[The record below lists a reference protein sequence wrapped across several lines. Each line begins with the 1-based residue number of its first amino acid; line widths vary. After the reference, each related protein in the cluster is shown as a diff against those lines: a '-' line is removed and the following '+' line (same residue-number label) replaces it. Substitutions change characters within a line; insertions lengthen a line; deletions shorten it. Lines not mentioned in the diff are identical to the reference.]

1 MSTNLQKHVQV
12 DESTG
17 EVLPVEADFSLIAE
31 ELVAAARGQGIEL
44 TGRRV
49 LTDLTRQVLQ
59 TALEVEMADHLG
71 YDKHDPV
78 GRNGLNSRNG
88 VDVEDDPD

>member
-44 TGRRV
+44 TGPKWSPDRPDPTSVADRV
-49 LTDLTRQVLQ
+49 
-59 TALEVEMADHLG
+59 G
-71 YDKHDPV
+71 
-78 GRNGLNSRNG
+78 GRDGGPSRL
-88 VDVEDDPD
+88 